1 MPLIIRDVVKYVRG
15 GADRQ
20 INRTEKLHQKA
31 ARIRAVQTTRLF
43 GAAMKDV
50 RIYPPVIVV
59 WSEFDE
65 VQSTYEFDTQVRQY
79 CKWQ

>member
-1 MPLIIRDVVKYVRG
+1 
-15 GADRQ
+15 
-20 INRTEKLHQKA
+20 
-31 ARIRAVQTTRLF
+31 
-43 GAAMKDV
+43 MKDV

-79 CKWQ
+79 VMLQMVEGSSVNLTRASGTLKQDVES